1 MSLSYHC
8 IKTLTPTS
16 SPTVFQV
23 KDGRLIG
30 IVLSLGKGNES
41 KLFEFFFQIVQNCP
55 LLTSKIDIIIRVD
68 SKLAS
73 ATSYVIFAKSVNSL
87 HTTLI
92 IFFLTVYFH
101 VSICSGNIQKEHD
114 RAHPLYVQIKF
125 LS

>member
-1 MSLSYHC
+1 MSLLYQC

-55 LLTSKIDIIIRVD
+55 LLISKSDSIDRVVD
-68 SKLAS
+68 TKLAS
-73 ATSYVIFAKSVNSL
+73 TTSCVIFAKSD
-87 HTTLI
+87 TDY
-92 IFFLTVYFH
+92 FFLTFYFH
-101 VSICSGNIQKEHD
+101 VAICSGEAQSPN
-114 RAHPLYVQIKF
+114 
-125 LS
+125 

>member
-1 MSLSYHC
+1 VYKNFDSYKLSYC
-8 IKTLTPTS
+8 FSGKRWEADWYCF
-16 SPTVFQV
+16 V
-23 KDGRLIG
+23 
-30 IVLSLGKGNES
+30 LGKRKSS
-41 KLFEFFFQIVQNCP
+41 KLFDFFKIVQNCP

-73 ATSYVIFAKSVNSL
+73 ATSYAIFAKSVNSL